1 MINMKFIHAIV
12 LTEEEI
18 KSGYYDTGN
27 WFDLSDGDYV
37 VHALYDCELG
47 AVAMINDNTHTD
59 IEGHIDSFLSGF
71 KSLSLSYS
79 ALSSASRLAVSS
91 ISDLYIAESIASSE
105 SDDFTFLRNEAI
117 DFSSIRNIF

>member
-1 MINMKFIHAIV
+1 MKFIHAIV

-18 KSGYYDTGN
+18 KSGYYDTGD
-27 WFDLSDGDYV
+27 WSDLSDGDYI

-71 KSLSLSYS
+71 KWAGKEVEVSKALVVVNGDPYS
-79 ALSSASRLAVSS
+79 ANSVYEK
-91 ISDLYIAESIASSE
+91 ISKGNYTEVND
-105 SDDFTFLRNEAI
+105 
-117 DFSSIRNIF
+117 